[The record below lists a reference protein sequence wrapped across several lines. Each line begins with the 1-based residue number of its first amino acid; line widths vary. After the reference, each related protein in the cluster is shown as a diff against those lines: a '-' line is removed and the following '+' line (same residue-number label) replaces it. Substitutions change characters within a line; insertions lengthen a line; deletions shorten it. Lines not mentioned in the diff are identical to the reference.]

1 MWIDTHAH
9 LYDFSD
15 NDIQNLCNRAD
26 SASVGAIVSTA
37 TDLKTSKNVITHCV
51 KHPVLYGAVGISP
64 FDCEVIPSGW
74 DAILEQNLH
83 EHNIIGLGEIGLDT
97 TNPRY
102 PSFEKQ
108 LPVFEQ
114 QLYIAKRL
122 DKPVIIH
129 SRGFEKSTAEI
140 CRKNGCQKAVFHCFT
155 GDFDA
160 ASVIL
165 DYGYYISF
173 SGILT
178 FNKAAIRQL
187 LPKLPLDRLMLE
199 TDTPYLAPVPFRGK
213 TNTPLYMQYIGNEAA
228 LLIRKSPDELQAQLK
243 VNFNTVFN
251 VCIK

>member
-15 NDIQNLCNRAD
+15 NDIQNLCDSTD

-37 TDLKTSKNVITHCV
+37 TDLKTSKSVIAHCV

-64 FDCEVIPSGW
+64 FDCEELPGGW
-74 DAILEQNLH
+74 DTILEQNLH
-83 EHNIIGLGEIGLDT
+83 EHKITGLGEIGLDT
-97 TNPRY
+97 TNTRY

-114 QLYIAKRL
+114 QLDIAKRM

-155 GDFDA
+155 GDFYA

-178 FNKAAIRQL
+178 FKKAAIRQL
-187 LPKLPLDRLMLE
+187 LPKLPLDRVMLE

-228 LLIRKSPDELQAQLK
+228 LLLRKSPDELQAQLK
-243 VNFNTVFN
+243 VNFNTLFN